1 MVPGRATDICN
12 ARGHAFE
19 VMIDVSKLTICE
31 TRRDATINPGD
42 AISIV
47 AKFSTSKH
55 SGMAPRG
62 ILKFNLLI
70 QEAA

>member
-19 VMIDVSKLTICE
+19 VMIDSQNLPFV
-31 TRRDATINPGD
+31 RRDATINPGD

-62 ILKFNLLI
+62 ILKFTLLI